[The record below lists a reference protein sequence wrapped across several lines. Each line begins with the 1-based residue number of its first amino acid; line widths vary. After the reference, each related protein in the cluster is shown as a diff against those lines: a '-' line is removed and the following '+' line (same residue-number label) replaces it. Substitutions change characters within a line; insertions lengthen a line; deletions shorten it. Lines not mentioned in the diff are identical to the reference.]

1 MPGEYLRRVIADGAC
16 QRIGADGVG
25 VLAFL
30 AIQPQPV
37 ALSREELG
45 RRAGVSKKKAIDVVR
60 AAIAAGWLT
69 EVAGA
74 GRAAGALSCVG
85 LGTIVSETTR
95 VVSVGASSG
104 DVVPFAPPLTPP
116 VEPVPEPAPIA
127 APVTPAQDPDVFAL
141 ACDPPAA
148 KRKRQP
154 AKPKVVT
161 IPPELAGDVF
171 RDAWERWRKYRAERR
186 AALTPSTEALQLRKL
201 AAVGVAAAVW
211 AIDES
216 IGHGWQGLFPEKYG
230 QGTTTTTNGKGPTNG
245 NRIGSGQRFK
255 G

>member
-16 QRIGADGVG
+16 DRIGADGLG
-25 VLAFL
+25 LLAFL

-45 RRAGVSKKKAIDVVR
+45 RRAGMSKRKAIEVVR
-60 AAIAAGWLT
+60 VAVAAGWLS
-69 EVAGA
+69 EVAGS

-85 LGTIVSETTR
+85 LGPVVSETTR

-104 DVVPFAPPLTPP
+104 DVVPFPPPLAPPVV
-116 VEPVPEPAPIA
+116 VEPVPEPAPA
-127 APVTPAQDPDVFAL
+127 LPAVQDHDVFAL

-171 RDAWERWRKYRAERR
+171 REAWERWRKYRAERR
-186 AALTPSTEALQLRKL
+186 AALTPSTEELQLKKL

-230 QGTTTTTNGKGPTNG
+230 QGTTTTTTNGKGPTNG